1 MKHLILTGLAVTLLT
16 LSGLALLPGQAGAQ
30 AGAQTGA
37 QAGTQA
43 GSSPAVPAT
52 APVPAA
58 GQEVLTRLKNGLTV
72 YIIRDTRFPLV
83 CTRLYVGTGSA
94 NESAKQAGIS
104 HVLEH
109 MVFKGTAQ
117 RPKGRIARDVE
128 ELGGYLNAATSFDM
142 TYYLTDMPS
151 RHWRTGM
158 DVVKDMAFHATLD
171 PAELESEKDVIVSEL
186 QGNEDT
192 PPSRLF
198 QALQVSGLHNSVYGR
213 PIIGFEET
221 IRALTV
227 QDLRDYIATWYQPQ
241 NMLLLVAGDI
251 DPAQV
256 LAHAQSLFGDLEN
269 TADLPMPPDVNV
281 AQAAGGPQV
290 EVLRGPW
297 NKVYMGL
304 ALSVPGLRDVR
315 SVDLDV
321 LAFLLGGDGTSTLY
335 RKYQYDQRLVD
346 SISMGNMSL
355 QRAGLL
361 VLNATLDVKHVE
373 TFWDSLTRDLAA
385 LNARDFSD
393 EAIAR
398 AIFNLTDSMDRAGE
412 TLNGLASWRGTVQFE
427 LGGRDAERNLRQAQ
441 MTVDKARLAEAIALW
456 LRPERVR
463 VRVLAPQDAQLPD
476 MQAILARNWPAP
488 AETADSATPAAGS
501 SLPTETIQLGPGRL
515 LKLQRDSTVPYV
527 AMTFQQGGGNALLT
541 PAQQGLA
548 ELTARTLTDGYGSMD
563 AQQVEQ
569 WFSERA
575 ASLSASAGLQ
585 TFSVSI
591 TGPARF
597 TRDYFRQLDS
607 MLRTPH
613 FSQKDMERQVQ
624 NMLAALVRRQDNP
637 QALLF
642 SRVRQFLFPGHCYG
656 FDSLGTPDQLRR
668 ITRKDVQD
676 FWQRQSS
683 LPWVLTVTGDIAPDA
698 VRRWAE
704 SLPAPAGSA
713 PVVQAPQ
720 WSGEKTLAMQMPGRN
735 QAYLLEVFPAVP
747 QDHPDAPA
755 LMLLESVLSG
765 QSGLLFNRLRDEQGL
780 GYTVTAFYQSL
791 PETGLMAF
799 YIGTTPDKVQQAR
812 EGFATVIDTVKT
824 ELLPA
829 ALLEKG
835 LNRMEGSYYRQRQSL
850 GARAAECGTEAILGL
865 PENFR
870 KTLLAKAATLTP
882 EDIRAVARK
891 YLDADKRRDLL
902 LTPSPSATGEGR

>member
-1 MKHLILTGLAVTLLT
+1 MKHLILTGLTATLLT
-16 LSGLALLPGQAGAQ
+16 LAGLAFAPGHAA
-30 AGAQTGA
+30 AQTGGMPSGA
-37 QAGTQA
+37 AA
-43 GSSPAVPAT
+43 PVPA
-52 APVPAA
+52 PAA
-58 GQEVLTRLKNGLTV
+58 GQETLTRLRNGLTV
-72 YIIRDTRFPLV
+72 YIIQDKRFPLV

-94 NESAKQAGIS
+94 NETARQAGIS

-109 MVFKGTAQ
+109 MVFKGTEK
-117 RPKGRIARDVE
+117 RPKGRIAQDVE

-171 PAELESEKDVIVSEL
+171 PEELESEKDVIVSEL

-192 PPSRLF
+192 PSSRLF
-198 QALQVSGLHNSVYGR
+198 QSLQVSGLHNTVYGR

-256 LAHAQSLFGDLEN
+256 LAHAQELFGDLKN
-269 TADLPMPPDVNV
+269 TAELSMPPDVNIT
-281 AQAAGGPQV
+281 QAAGGPQV

-304 ALSVPGLRDVR
+304 SLPVPGLRDVR

-321 LAFLLGGDGTSTLY
+321 LSFLLGGDGTSTLY
-335 RKYQYDQRLVD
+335 RRYQYDNRLVD
-346 SISMGNMSL
+346 SIRMGNMSL

-361 VLNATLDVKHVE
+361 MLTATLDVKHLE
-373 TFWDSLTRDLAA
+373 TFWDSLTRDLAGLKA
-385 LNARDFSD
+385 EDFSE

-398 AIFNLTDSMDRAGE
+398 ARFNLTDSMDRAGE

-441 MTVDKARLAEAIALW
+441 NTVDKARLAEAIAQW

-476 MQAILARNWPAP
+476 LQAILQRNWPA
-488 AETADSATPAAGS
+488 AGEAASTPASTTGS
-501 SLPTETIQLGPGRL
+501 ALPTETVTLGPGRL

-541 PAQQGLA
+541 PGQQGLA
-548 ELTARTLTDGYGSMD
+548 ELTARTLTDGYGNMD

-569 WFSERA
+569 WFAERA

-585 TFSVSI
+585 TFAVSI

-597 TRDYFRQLDS
+597 TQEYFQQLDS

-613 FSQKDMERQVQ
+613 FSQKDMERQAQ
-624 NMLAALVRRQDNP
+624 NMLAALVHRQDNP

-642 SRVRQFLFPGHCYG
+642 SRVRQFLFPEHCYG
-656 FDSLGTPDQLRR
+656 FDSLGTPARLQGFA
-668 ITRKDVQD
+668 RKDLEA
-676 FWQRQSS
+676 FWQRQSA
-683 LPWVLTVTGDIAPDA
+683 LPWVLTITGDIDPQA

-704 SLPAPAGSA
+704 SLPVPGGSA
-713 PVVQAPQ
+713 PQVQAPQ
-720 WSGEKTLAMQMPGRN
+720 WSEERQLAMQMPGRN

-780 GYTVTAFYQSL
+780 GYTVTAFYQSF
-791 PETGLMAF
+791 PKTGLMAF

-812 EGFATVIDTVKT
+812 DGFATVIESVKT
-824 ELLPA
+824 DLLPA
-829 ALLEKG
+829 SLLEKG

-870 KTLLAKAATLTP
+870 KTLLEKAATLTP
-882 EDIRAVARK
+882 EDIRAVART

-902 LTPSPSATGEGR
+902 LTPAMPAGEAAAN

>member
-304 ALSVPGLRDVR
+304 ALPVPGLRDVR

-441 MTVDKARLAEAIALW
+441 MTVDKARLAEAIAGHAGHSG
-456 LRPERVR
+456 PQ
-463 VRVLAPQDAQLPD
+463 LA
-476 MQAILARNWPAP
+476 
-488 AETADSATPAAGS
+488 
-501 SLPTETIQLGPGRL
+501 GPGRNGR
-515 LKLQRDSTVPYV
+515 QCDSGRR
-527 AMTFQQGGGNALLT
+527 QQSAHGNHTAGAGASAQAATGQHGALCGHDLSAGGWQC
-541 PAQQGLA
+541 PADAG
-548 ELTARTLTDGYGSMD
+548 TAGACRTDGPHPHRRIWQHGCPAGGAVVFGTGGQSFG
-563 AQQVEQ
+563 VG
-569 WFSERA
+569 RA
-575 ASLSASAGLQ
+575 SDLFGKHYRAGPLYPGLFPSAGQ
-585 TFSVSI
+585 
-591 TGPARF
+591 
-597 TRDYFRQLDS
+597 
-607 MLRTPH
+607 H
-613 FSQKDMERQVQ
+613 
-624 NMLAALVRRQDNP
+624 AAHAAFQP
-637 QALLF
+637 E
-642 SRVRQFLFPGHCYG
+642 GH
-656 FDSLGTPDQLRR
+656 GTAGAEHAGRA
-668 ITRKDVQD
+668 
-676 FWQRQSS
+676 
-683 LPWVLTVTGDIAPDA
+683 GAP
-698 VRRWAE
+698 
-704 SLPAPAGSA
+704 
-713 PVVQAPQ
+713 
-720 WSGEKTLAMQMPGRN
+720 
-735 QAYLLEVFPAVP
+735 
-747 QDHPDAPA
+747 
-755 LMLLESVLSG
+755 SG
-765 QSGLLFNRLRDEQGL
+765 QSAG
-780 GYTVTAFYQSL
+780 
-791 PETGLMAF
+791 
-799 YIGTTPDKVQQAR
+799 
-812 EGFATVIDTVKT
+812 
-824 ELLPA
+824 PA
-829 ALLEKG
+829 VLAGAAVPVPGALLR
-835 LNRMEGSYYRQRQSL
+835 L
-850 GARAAECGTEAILGL
+850 
-865 PENFR
+865 
-870 KTLLAKAATLTP
+870 
-882 EDIRAVARK
+882 
-891 YLDADKRRDLL
+891 
-902 LTPSPSATGEGR
+902 